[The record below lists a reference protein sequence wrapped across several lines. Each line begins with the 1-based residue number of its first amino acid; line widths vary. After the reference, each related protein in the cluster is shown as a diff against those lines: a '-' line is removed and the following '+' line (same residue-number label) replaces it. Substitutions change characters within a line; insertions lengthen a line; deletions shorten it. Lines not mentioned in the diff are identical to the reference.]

1 MTETTVPPH
10 LRYDEIRRA
19 ACADQEAFDKLT
31 PDRAAELQLGRL
43 RESVAHALTAS
54 PHYRR
59 NWAAHSGTRFDT
71 LDDIRKLPFTTKG
84 DLRDAY
90 PFGLVA
96 ADRREIIRYG
106 ESTGTTGRPTSAVIT
121 YEDWIRGN
129 VAVERSVSHV
139 FGPGDLVFIAI
150 PYELAFA
157 SYDLDRALEQAGA
170 GVVAVGTLSRV
181 CPFERMVEMMW
192 TVKPTGLVCTPSRA
206 LRLYDLLKD
215 SGRDPL
221 EVGLRTFM
229 YVGETCSPAK
239 LSKIADL
246 WGVRLSNA
254 YGSTETNS
262 LGLTCAEGSLHLT
275 EDRHLFEVIDPETT
289 EPVADGHPGELV
301 LTSLVSRAMP
311 LLRYRTGD
319 FGTVRSAPCACGSPR
334 RTLDHHGRVSEQ
346 LVADGRRI
354 NKLALEDIVL
364 STPGSG
370 LYWAAGVTGAGL
382 EIRVEADGGDPA
394 RLCSD
399 VAERVAAAI
408 GITPVVEPIDRTL
421 VRRAMDRML
430 KPGSLTLEDLA
441 AAAS

>member
-1 MTETTVPPH
+1 VTQTAVPTH
-10 LRYDEIRRA
+10 LRYDEVRRA
-19 ACADQEAFDKLT
+19 ADADLAAFDKLS
-31 PDRAAELQLGRL
+31 PAQAAELQLSRL
-43 RESVAHALTAS
+43 RELVPYALSAS
-54 PHYRR
+54 PHYHEH
-59 NWAAHSGTRFDT
+59 WAAHRGIRVDALS
-71 LDDIRKLPFTTKG
+71 DIRRLPFTTKQ

-106 ESTGTTGRPTSAVIT
+106 ESTGTTGSPTSAVIT

-129 VAVERSVSHV
+129 VAVERSVGHV

-206 LRLYDLLKD
+206 LRLYDMLKD

-221 EVGLRTFM
+221 DVGLNTFL

-262 LGLTCAEGSLHLT
+262 LGLTCAQGSLHLT

-289 EPVADGHPGELV
+289 APVPEGNPGELV

-319 FGTVRSAPCACGSPR
+319 FVTVRSVPCPCGSPR

-346 LVADGRRI
+346 LVVEGRRI

-364 STPGSG
+364 STPGAG
-370 LYWAAGVTGAGL
+370 LYWAAGVTEAGL
-382 EIRVEADGGDPA
+382 EIKVEAEGDDTA
-394 RLCSD
+394 RLCAD
-399 VAERVAAAI
+399 VTDRVTAAI
-408 GITPVVEPIDRTL
+408 GIAPVVAPIDRGQ
-421 VRRAMDRML
+421 VHRAMDRML

-441 AAAS
+441 ATS